1 MHTLTPNLYLSL
13 SLSLSLSIS
22 LSLYL
27 SISLFLAGAAIPLS
41 AIDSVGITNQRETT
55 VVWDARTGRPLH
67 RALVWMDM
75 RSEVIVNDMVNNDT
89 TGLGQ
94 DMFRTKTGL
103 PVSPYFSATK
113 LTWLLRN
120 VPGLRDLAKQGHAKF
135 GTIDSWLL
143 WKLSG
148 GAVHATD
155 VTNAS
160 RTMLMDINTLSWDA
174 EQCAA
179 FGVPMAMLPE
189 IRASSE
195 VYCEAAST
203 TALAGVRIAGI
214 LGDQQAALFGQAG
227 MDPGAC
233 KNTYG
238 TGCFTLCNVGAT
250 CVQSTQGLLSTVAF
264 KLGPKHNNRVAYALE
279 GSIPFAGAAVEWL
292 VKQLQIIPSSK
303 DSATVADSDDNGG
316 VYFVPAFSGLYA
328 PYWRDDARGVIVG
341 LTRYANRAHLVRAA
355 LEAVCFQT
363 REVCDAMRKD
373 AALSGVNL
381 GGMQVLKVDGGM
393 TVNEVLM
400 QMQADVLACEVQR
413 PTIVET
419 TALGAAYAAGL
430 ATGFWESE
438 AEVMSQWQLDKTF
451 NPDKALYGGERR
463 DREFKRWKRAVR
475 RTLDWT
481 PEDDTDSVSGG
492 SGGINGGGFCV
503 KSFIIGTGLGVSAL
517 FLASYL
523 LGRKK

>member
-1 MHTLTPNLYLSL
+1 MTLTPPSL
-13 SLSLSLSIS
+13 HSNSSFSTPHRRRPPP
-22 LSLYL
+22 
-27 SISLFLAGAAIPLS
+27 GAAIPLS

-55 VVWDARTGRPLH
+55 VVWDARTGKPLY

-75 RSEVIVNDMVNNDT
+75 RSEGIVNEMVAADT

-94 DMFRTKTGL
+94 DMFRAKTGL

-120 VPGLRDLAKQGHAKF
+120 VPGLRALAEAGHAKF
-135 GTIDSWLL
+135 GTIDAWLL
-143 WKLSG
+143 WKLSD

-160 RTMLMDINTLSWDA
+160 RTMLMDINTLEWDDA
-174 EQCAA
+174 QCAA
-179 FGVPMAMLPE
+179 FGVPPQMLPE

-195 VYCEAAST
+195 VYCAAAAET
-203 TALAGVRIAGI
+203 CLAGVRIAGI

-238 TGCFTLCNVGAT
+238 TGCFTLCNVGET

-264 KLGPKHNNRVAYALE
+264 KLGPNQNHRVAYALE

-292 VKQLQIIPSSK
+292 VKQLQLIPSSK
-303 DSATVADSDDNGG
+303 SSATVADPDDNGG

-341 LTRYANRAHLVRAA
+341 LTRYANRAHVVRAA

-363 REVCDAMRKD
+363 REVCDAMRED
-373 AALSGVNL
+373 ARLAGVNL

-393 TVNEVLM
+393 TVNGVLM

-430 ATGFWESE
+430 ATGFWASE
-438 AEVMSQWQLDKTF
+438 AEVMAQWQLDKTF
-451 NPDKALYGGERR
+451 NPDSGDYGEERR
-463 DREFKRWKRAVR
+463 GREFARWKRAVQ

-481 PEDDTDSVSGG
+481 PEADSAGAAGG
-492 SGGINGGGFCV
+492 GGGTGGFCF
-503 KSFIIGTGLGVSAL
+503 KSFMVGSVVSVGVV
-517 FLASYL
+517 L
-523 LGRKK
+523 LGSFLMGNNKKK